1 MFERSKTTEAICAAL
16 RGCNREITW
25 AALEQV
31 AGKPVDEIRQTVI
44 HARRY
49 LERDEGIV
57 FVTVRGV
64 GLRRLTDAEKIASSA
79 GFSRKIH
86 RTAGRGA
93 MRIGAVSDMA
103 SLPNEDQLAATLRLA
118 VFNAVQRE
126 TNMDAK

>member
-31 AGKPVDEIRQTVI
+31 AGKPIDEIRQTVI
-44 HARRY
+44 NARRY

-86 RTAGRGA
+86 RTAGRGV